1 MARMLAHDKIQKAG
15 HGPRSIV
22 GPAVVFVTDARLPPA
37 QLCVLQGPPAHSLCC
52 RGDQHEKLEIAL
64 IAAVTKNGIT
74 SAPELKSSTIGGAA
88 TAMLFL
94 R

>member
-37 QLCVLQGPPAHSLCC
+37 QLCVLQGRRTVIVAAATNMKKP
-52 RGDQHEKLEIAL
+52 KIAL
-64 IAAVTKNGIT
+64 IPAVTKNGIT